1 MCDGSATLSPSHPGT
16 VSTGSHGARRELL
29 VVTGLSRAHVLWPQ
43 GSASAVSHYSTGDSG
58 VAAGDGRMNPAQAIS
73 NRIVTDNEVD
83 RALHFLANNARELG
97 QAKARMVKAGHM
109 LKHVEALEYKLS
121 SAGSIEARKAE
132 ARTSERYLSA
142 ITEDAEACGE
152 YEMMRALREAA
163 ALKIE
168 SWRSEQAT
176 YRSMKL

>member
-1 MCDGSATLSPSHPGT
+1 MN
-16 VSTGSHGARRELL
+16 
-29 VVTGLSRAHVLWPQ
+29 Q
-43 GSASAVSHYSTGDSG
+43 G
-58 VAAGDGRMNPAQAIS
+58 QAIS

-97 QAKARMVKAGHM
+97 SAKARMVKAGHM
-109 LKHVEALEYKLS
+109 LKHIEALEYKLS
-121 SAGSIEARKAE
+121 TAGSIEARKAE
-132 ARTSERYLSA
+132 ARTSDRYLAA